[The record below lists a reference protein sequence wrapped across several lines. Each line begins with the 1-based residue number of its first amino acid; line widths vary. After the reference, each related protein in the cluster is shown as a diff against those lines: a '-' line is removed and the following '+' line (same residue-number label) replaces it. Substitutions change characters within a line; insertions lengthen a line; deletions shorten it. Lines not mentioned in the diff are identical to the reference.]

1 MLQETALRG
10 AVPMGAASPQ
20 GGTKEDLYPGVQ
32 SQWPQFGGMKQALN
46 PPYGTPWELADV
58 PIKVKCLGH

>member
-1 MLQETALRG
+1 
-10 AVPMGAASPQ
+10 MGAASPQ